1 MPPYTTG
8 MRTRACDVFDK
19 VRFELNLLVSLD
31 FNKVSNGIV
40 IWQLS
45 MIVFSVLWIN
55 KQAVDLYRQIS
66 EEKKKDG
73 IQVDKEAVALHL

>member
-55 KQAVDLYRQIS
+55 KQAVDLYRQIC

>member
-8 MRTRACDVFDK
+8 MRTRACDVFD
-19 VRFELNLLVSLD
+19 
-31 FNKVSNGIV
+31 
-40 IWQLS
+40 
-45 MIVFSVLWIN
+45 